1 MTSEATMTETAA
13 ATEGAA
19 PPAPPQF
26 VDAAARRKT
35 IDLDYPVTYEGRTYT
50 RIHLQRLTAQEVA
63 DWFES
68 VAGKEGGKI
77 RFPLFRDDD
86 GAHIPDAVLDGLDTD
101 DRDVIDKATIDFL
114 PRRFRGV
121 MASASE
127 PQAGDTI
134 AQS

>member
-13 ATEGAA
+13 AAEAA

-35 IDLDYPVTYEGRTYT
+35 IDLDYPVAYEGRTYT
-50 RIHLQRLTAQEVA
+50 RIHLRRMTAREVA
-63 DWFES
+63 DWMES
-68 VAGKEGGKI
+68 ILGKEDI
-77 RFPLFRDDD
+77 LFPLFRDDD
-86 GAHIPDAVLDGLDTD
+86 GARIPDAVLDGLDAD
-101 DRDVIDKATIDFL
+101 DRDAINAAAIDFL

-121 MASASE
+121 TALASE
-127 PQAGDTI
+127 PQAGDII